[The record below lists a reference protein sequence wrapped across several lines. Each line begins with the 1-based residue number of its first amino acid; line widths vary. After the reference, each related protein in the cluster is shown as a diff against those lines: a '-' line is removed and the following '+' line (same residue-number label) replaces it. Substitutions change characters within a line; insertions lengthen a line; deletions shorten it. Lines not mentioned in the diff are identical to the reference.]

1 MKKIFQQISIL
12 ISLVFLLV
20 LPFFVFAASSS
31 PLDRLRNTGSG
42 ASGPYAEAD
51 ATSMSSIIGMVINAA
66 LSLLGIIFVVLIVLA
81 GFKWMMAGGNE
92 DDVSK
97 AKDRIKTAVIGLVLT
112 MSAYAVW
119 AFISSYLL

>member
-20 LPFFVFAASSS
+20 LPYFVFAAGSS
-31 PLDRLRNTGSG
+31 PLDRLHNTGSG

-51 ATSMSSIIGMVINAA
+51 ATTMSSIIGMVINAA
-66 LSLLGIIFVVLIVLA
+66 LSLLGIIFVILIVLS

-92 DDVSK
+92 EDVSK
-97 AKDRIKTAVIGLVLT
+97 AKDRIKTAIIGLVLT
-112 MSAYAVW
+112 MSAYAIW